1 MDHNELLIDFAWE
14 DDRIFEVKFGKSA
27 SCDSV
32 LPSLS
37 FYLYCSIVIIII
49 ITIIVIV
56 GFHCKR
62 EQKIK
67 RRKRKQ
73 SKAAL
78 DENVIAQLIQLYIYI

>member
-67 RRKRKQ
+67 RKRKQ

-78 DENVIAQLIQLYIYI
+78 DEKML

>member
-1 MDHNELLIDFAWE
+1 MIEYLRLS
-14 DDRIFEVKFGKSA
+14 SA
-27 SCDSV
+27 SLQAAIV
-32 LPSLS
+32 FFPLS
-37 FYLYCSIVIIII
+37 FYLHCSIVIII

-78 DENVIAQLIQLYIYI
+78 DEKML

>member
-49 ITIIVIV
+49 IITIIVIV

-73 SKAAL
+73 SEAAL
-78 DENVIAQLIQLYIYI
+78 DEKML

>member
-49 ITIIVIV
+49 ITTIIVIV

-78 DENVIAQLIQLYIYI
+78 DEKML